1 MIGIGDWVVR
11 MFVKHLR
18 RLGPDQIRDLI
29 RHSDEVETLQTL
41 QTHLLNEDFKF
52 WHSMMIYKD
61 ELLEEIAKKLMD
73 MGVFQ

>member
-29 RHSDEVETLQTL
+29 RHSDEVETLETIQA
-41 QTHLLNEDFKF
+41 HLISEDFKY
-52 WHSMMIYKD
+52 WHGMMAMKD
-61 ELLEEIAKKLMD
+61 QLLEEIAKKLID